1 MKETFGQRFQRLRKA
16 AGLTQEEV
24 ANKVNISA
32 QAVSK
37 WENDVSAP
45 DISVLAEL
53 ADLLGVTTDV
63 LLGKE
68 QEVTTA
74 SYVPSATKNIEE
86 LMFRVIVDSKNGDKV
101 RVNLPVAL
109 VKVFADSGMT
119 GEQFKFNG
127 KDVLSAIDIKQILSL
142 VERGLLGKIVEVESA
157 DGDNVQVFVE

>member
-16 AGLTQEEV
+16 AGLTQEDV

-37 WENDVSAP
+37 WENDISAP

-53 ADLLGVTTDV
+53 ADMLGVTTDV

-68 QEVTTA
+68 QVATA
-74 SYVPSATKNIEE
+74 SYVPSAAKNMDE

-109 VKVFADSGMT
+109 VRVFADSGMT
-119 GEQFKFNG
+119 GDQFKFNG
-127 KDVLSAIDIKQILSL
+127 KDVLSAIDFKQILSL